1 MSSQKASSRK
11 RPHRAEGHAEV
22 DIGFGSLFKGL
33 GDFVGVLGKLVEA
46 GEQQIDRTG
55 EFKVKGLGD
64 KAHGVYGVSV
74 RVGLG
79 GEPHVERFG
88 NIRTT
93 TEGPEVVDVREPLI
107 DVFDEDEEI
116 VVAAE
121 LPGVREDAIEIEVRG
136 DILALSS
143 SGERRYAKEVLL
155 PSPVDAGVDAAVL
168 QERLLELRLKKLEP
182 CRMRS
187 SISRATAWRTRR
199 CR

>member
-1 MSSQKASSRK
+1 MTNKTGASRK
-11 RPHRAEGHAEV
+11 KAKPEEGEAVV
-22 DIGFGSLFKGL
+22 DIGFGSLFKGLGGL

-46 GEQQIDRTG
+46 GEQQVNRTG

-88 NIRTT
+88 NIRSTS
-93 TEGPEVVDVREPLI
+93 EGPEVVDVREPLI
-107 DVFDEDEEI
+107 DVFDEGSEI

-121 LPGVREDAIEIEVRG
+121 LPGVREDAIQIDVRG

-155 PSPVDAGVDAAVL
+155 PSPVDAASLRRSFKNG
-168 QERLLELRLKKLEP
+168 LLALRLNK
-182 CRMRS
+182 
-187 SISRATAWRTRR
+187 A
-199 CR
+199 

>member
-1 MSSQKASSRK
+1 MSNRK
-11 RPHRAEGHAEV
+11 TSARKHAHAAEGHADV

-46 GEQQIDRTG
+46 GESQIERTG

-79 GEPHVERFG
+79 GEPHIERFG
-88 NIRTT
+88 NIRSTR
-93 TEGPEVVDVREPLI
+93 EGPEVVDVREPLI
-107 DVFDEDEEI
+107 DVFDEEHEI

-121 LPGVREDAIEIEVRG
+121 LPGVREEAIHVEVRG
-136 DILALSS
+136 DILSLSA

-155 PSPVDAGVDAAVL
+155 PSAVDAASM
-168 QERLLELRLKKLEP
+168 QRSFKNGLLELRLKK
-182 CRMRS
+182 S
-187 SISRATAWRTRR
+187 
-199 CR
+199 